1 MKKRATALSLLLILV
16 VAAVLSGCSK
26 PEPFDASGY
35 VKSVLDTSFKG
46 EYKEYMTFTNSTEEE
61 AKEQYQTVIDNNM
74 EAFSEAGISEE
85 LQGKYRQFFTDLYA
99 AGKYEVGEATEVEGG
114 FEVEVSSEPIKIFDG
129 IDEDITKISDDY
141 IAELTQL
148 VQDGGEVPSDDVINE
163 EVYKRIYEV
172 LEQRLADIQY
182 GESTSMI
189 VHVNLNEESDLYEI
203 PDSDLTGLEEMII
216 DLGDLL

>member
-1 MKKRATALSLLLILV
+1 MKKRVTALSVLLILV
-16 VAAVLSGCSK
+16 ITACLSGCSK
-26 PEPFDASGY
+26 PEKFDASGY

-46 EYKEYMTFTNSTEEE
+46 EYTEYMKFTESTEEE
-61 AKEQYQTVIDNNM
+61 AKAQYQSVIDNNM

-85 LQGKYRQFFTDLYA
+85 LQDKYRQFFTDLYK

-148 VQDGGEVPSDDVINE
+148 VQDGGEVPGEDVINE
-163 EVYKRIYEV
+163 EVYKRIYDV
-172 LEQRLADIQY
+172 LDQRLQNIQY
-182 GESTSMI
+182 GDSTSMI
-189 VHVNLNEESDLYEI
+189 VHVELNEDTKLYEI